1 MALKVYRQKT
11 RIIVPLSYVLRR
23 NVSCRKRVKS
33 FKETGIFDTTDAFSI
48 IDNVFPAPN
57 IPETNNIP
65 IWELYFYST
74 VFLFITM

>member
-1 MALKVYRQKT
+1 MSAAENL
-11 RIIVPLSYVLRR
+11 LS
-23 NVSCRKRVKS
+23 KS

-65 IWELYFYST
+65 IWEFLMLFLYFYNT